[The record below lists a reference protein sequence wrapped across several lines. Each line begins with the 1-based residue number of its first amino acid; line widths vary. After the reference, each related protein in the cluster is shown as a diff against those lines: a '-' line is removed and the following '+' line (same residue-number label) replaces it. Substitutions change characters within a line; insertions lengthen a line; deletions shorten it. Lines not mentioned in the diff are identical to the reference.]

1 MLKKAVSGST
11 LLVNGGDNQGF
22 KKVGSLHDIHHH
34 RCQFACIQVDLRKS
48 PELPEL
54 KHFRKRPTGL
64 RSKVLSA
71 SSLFSSSS
79 IFSSSSPDLSIM
91 NNAKFSRSQS
101 EIIDCA
107 TSTGDITEVMTE
119 KCGDNGMCLQEVTGR
134 CEV

>member
-54 KHFRKRPTGL
+54 KVLRHLAAWLLVLLKLRKHTRAAHRTTL
-64 RSKVLSA
+64 RT
-71 SSLFSSSS
+71 
-79 IFSSSSPDLSIM
+79 
-91 NNAKFSRSQS
+91 AKCRRAY
-101 EIIDCA
+101 ID
-107 TSTGDITEVMTE
+107 
-119 KCGDNGMCLQEVTGR
+119 
-134 CEV
+134 